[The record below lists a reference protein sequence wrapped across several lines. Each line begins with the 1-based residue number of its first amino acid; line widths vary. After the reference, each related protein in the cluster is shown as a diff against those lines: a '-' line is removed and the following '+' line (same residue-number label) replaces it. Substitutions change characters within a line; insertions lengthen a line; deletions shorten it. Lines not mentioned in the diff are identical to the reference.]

1 MVNGMNRLKDIVVEI
16 DSSTFRN
23 WVVPDN
29 SVLAREFKVEH
40 ELKGLKYFTDLNHF
54 INAVKGGKIISV
66 DDNLDR
72 KILRRS
78 RTSTFDSLFRLISTY
93 RSYPEFRNEKTLQAI
108 YDGFKTNKPME
119 MPIVLN
125 LPNNKL
131 SIFSGN
137 TRMDVAF
144 QLGITPKVILIS
156 VNNVGN
162 KND

>member
-1 MVNGMNRLKDIVVEI
+1 MVNDMGILKNIIVEMDV
-16 DSSTFRN
+16 STFRN
-23 WVVPDN
+23 WIVPDA

-40 ELKGLKYFTDLNHF
+40 ELKGLHYFKNLNDF
-54 INAVKGGKIISV
+54 LNAVKGGKIISV
-66 DDNLDR
+66 DNNLDK

-108 YDGFKTNKPME
+108 YDGFKANKPME
-119 MPIVLN
+119 MPIILN

-144 QLGITPKVILIS
+144 QLGITPKVIL
-156 VNNVGN
+156 VNV
-162 KND
+162 NDMGG